1 MYSPLK
7 NTLALLLL
15 ASSSLA
21 HISRVEHDHAH
32 SLSRRNGLARRCA
45 AASGEM
51 FSKRA
56 AAKRE
61 LNKRWT
67 PQVDYVQNTTCIL
80 NNDVTQG
87 PYQLDGDL
95 IRQNITDGEPGIPMY
110 LEVGVLDVNTCEPL
124 ADAYVDVWHCNST
137 GYYSKF
143 TGVDPNKDHFCDTGC
158 DTNLN
163 QTDELTFLRGIY
175 PTDENG
181 VVEFLSVIPGYYYA
195 RATHIHAQ
203 VYINVSTSD
212 DGTVMANDNLVHTS
226 QFYLADEINAEV
238 DTIYPYSLHPSLLRR
253 TLDTEDTTLASG
265 NTTYVS
271 QYLDVTYLGETL
283 EDGILAYITVGVDTT
298 ATPSSG
304 GGSPPGGF

>member
-7 NTLALLLL
+7 HTLALLLI

-21 HISRVEHDHAH
+21 HISRGEHDHVH

-51 FSKRA
+51 FAKRA
-56 AAKRE
+56 AAKRA

-67 PQVDYVQNTTCIL
+67 PQVDYVQNTTCVL

-87 PYQLDGDL
+87 PYQIDGDL

-124 ADAYVDVWHCNST
+124 ANAYVDVWHCNST

-143 TGVDPNKDHFCDTGC
+143 TGVDPNEDHFCDTGC

-181 VVEFLSVIPGYYYA
+181 VVEFLSIIPGYYCMRPLSLPIIIA
-195 RATHIHAQ
+195 D
-203 VYINVSTSD
+203 INTSD
-212 DGTVMANDNLVHTS
+212 DGTVMANDNLIHTS
-226 QFYLADEINAEV
+226 QFYLSDEINAEV
-238 DTIYPYSLHPSLLRR
+238 DTIYPYSLHPPVLRR

-265 NTTYVS
+265 NSTYVS
-271 QYLDVTYLGETL
+271 QYLDVTYLGDTL
-283 EDGILAYITVGVDTT
+283 EDGILAYITVGVDTA
-298 ATPSSG
+298 ATPSG
-304 GGSPPGGF
+304 PGSPPGGF